1 MDVSSTRLPAR
12 QSRGR
17 RQPID
22 RGVQHVGDRTRVGGG
37 DDHDVEFDE
46 LARLLLEERAHA
58 APGGQPL
65 ADARA
70 AEVAHDAAD
79 VDPRAHR
86 DVAIHRA
93 VALLEHEARMDP
105 AAGAAIE
112 RQRLGH
118 LGQVRLGGGLVV
130 VGARRA
136 ERGHGLPV
144 RAGRLGARLR
154 QRRLAVRRR
163 VHRRRVTR
171 GDGRRQ
177 RRALGRGRGAGRER
191 RRHAARV
198 ARRDHTRHRHL
209 LAVQHRLLEADVG
222 GAAREPRGAEHRR
235 ERLRHVRVH
244 GDAGHE
250 RAREAVA
257 PGRDVVVDLV
267 LAGGRVLRGHAI
279 DGKGVGHGVEY
290 NPPSMRAGLIV
301 LAVVAVLVIGVA
313 MWAVGLNNQL
323 VNLQQ
328 NVNVQWAQVQNAY
341 QRRAD
346 LIPNL
351 VETVKGFAA
360 QERTVLTEVTQARAS
375 ASGVKLTPEAL
386 NDPQAMQKFAAA
398 QAQLSGALS
407 RLLVTVER
415 YPDLKSNQAFL
426 TLMSQLEGTENRIS
440 VERKRYND
448 LVGEYNKR
456 VQYFP
461 GSIVAGMMGFK
472 PKALFEAAPGSE
484 TAPKVK
490 F

>member
-1 MDVSSTRLPAR
+1 
-12 QSRGR
+12 
-17 RQPID
+17 
-22 RGVQHVGDRTRVGGG
+22 
-37 DDHDVEFDE
+37 
-46 LARLLLEERAHA
+46 
-58 APGGQPL
+58 
-65 ADARA
+65 
-70 AEVAHDAAD
+70 
-79 VDPRAHR
+79 
-86 DVAIHRA
+86 
-93 VALLEHEARMDP
+93 
-105 AAGAAIE
+105 
-112 RQRLGH
+112 
-118 LGQVRLGGGLVV
+118 
-130 VGARRA
+130 
-136 ERGHGLPV
+136 
-144 RAGRLGARLR
+144 
-154 QRRLAVRRR
+154 
-163 VHRRRVTR
+163 
-171 GDGRRQ
+171 
-177 RRALGRGRGAGRER
+177 
-191 RRHAARV
+191 
-198 ARRDHTRHRHL
+198 
-209 LAVQHRLLEADVG
+209 
-222 GAAREPRGAEHRR
+222 
-235 ERLRHVRVH
+235 
-244 GDAGHE
+244 
-250 RAREAVA
+250 
-257 PGRDVVVDLV
+257 
-267 LAGGRVLRGHAI
+267 
-279 DGKGVGHGVEY
+279 
-290 NPPSMRAGLIV
+290 MRAGLIV

-375 ASGVKLTPEAL
+375 ASGV

-461 GSIVAGMMGFK
+461 GSIVAGMMGFT